1 MNIIKPVYV
10 YKWVDSKQPIKYV
23 FDPYANNYN
32 SSINIIKEPIY
43 QDSSKEDA
51 INKIAYY
58 INAATAATAA
68 TAANAAGDNKT
79 PYYTWVNKESFLFDI
94 ETIKWKG
101 YNINPFKST
110 DRKSEDINEAI
121 DINYNKSIELF
132 ETTDIINIVF
142 KSDFSDDNKYYYDN
156 IKFKS
161 NNYKADSNR
170 KINELY
176 KLKIINNKKTS
187 DEYYNVVFAAKITD
201 IHPLI
206 TIFDKLTASHKI
218 QLIQY
223 ITDQNKAYYKLYKK
237 HTFKNRK
244 ELSRL
249 FKLNKDSKECIN
261 IYYTKNIFITIFTN
275 GIINLTFNYSIDKG
289 SNINDINKYKDELNE
304 YINKVLNIKVVFKEK
319 LINAR
324 ILYYVNKTKYDDLKK
339 EIRGSTIFVSGKDEE
354 FYYYKRTANYKDRS
368 AIDRNI
374 KNEIDNN
381 DIKMKA
387 NDAVADITDTR
398 IIVKKESGGYM
409 IDVKNAKSFFEF
421 ECLEFWI
428 SKIIES
434 SVKDTQSSDHDPEPE
449 PNPIN
454 AKSPKVSTGIHKN
467 ESEINSS
474 SGSDDI
480 RIHMLDK
487 YAKTSSE
494 SSGGNGDD
502 NTKYLINKLKIAD
515 RDIWGVYN
523 KSRKCQK
530 DHQPLPLT
538 AQEYNDLTKK
548 GYKFDN
554 FMVHNKNH
562 YVCPRIWCPKSNV
575 PLDESDPNAK
585 CPAANEKP
593 MLLNEDMKNKNKP
606 RYVYLKK
613 KDNIPCCGKKL
624 TIYDDAAADAADD
637 DAAVDAGI
645 DDVSDDI
652 KEDDAPVK
660 PIVKPKPKPETKPI
674 AAKLNKQDADK
685 NHIMKKYPIEK
696 KDRYGDIPKELYK
709 ILYPNNY
716 EEFFEGCLSPNN
728 INKRKCILRKGLINI
743 EDISEKYGNRYDNI
757 INTIAYLVGETKESF
772 VENIKN
778 KIDIIVYISLDNGN
792 ICRDFGDYEPV
803 LYEYNRE
810 LYGDLK
816 KHIHIINNKYN
827 IQIDLPKFDSKN
839 EKAVFK
845 ISRLLYIYKSYRK
858 FIEYIAADNYPDDKG
873 IQYLYSIIAFLYKKL
888 LIVWE
893 NTINSNSN
901 APSVDLLVPDYI
913 NDIIEYYGLQK
924 KTEIIMI
931 LKEKWNFNGNHE
943 ENKKHKDNKLYE
955 LMKDRDNIY
964 FYEPLIIKTINLE
977 KKHYALS
984 EFPNIMEIINYQPIN
999 SILSNLKY
1007 INNFIKDE
1015 SAKYSIETLII
1026 NDDYTVDKIML
1037 KNNILIRFNPQGTI
1051 LLPYLIKELN
1061 IKNVVFLD
1069 DIVDT
1074 EYKITITNHIY
1085 AQFLK
1090 KINQLKDFNITVD
1103 IGVNNDMNTEITK
1116 NILTI
1121 HKDHYDD
1128 DRVSRGSV
1136 ILFGKKNE
1144 FEEYNDKNTKVINKW
1159 LELRSLVK
1167 DRLLSILETKN
1178 NKIVENSK
1186 KSRIEFIKYLVGLFD
1201 NGSHSSRSKEKI
1213 QIILEEIPV
1222 FTKDGLNN
1230 WYASTLLH
1238 TKYDYIN
1245 GLSDNFV
1252 DNGTELLFT
1261 QFLIEKNIPK
1271 NILYYHEA
1279 NPRII
1284 HDIHDNTVV
1293 NYDNTY
1299 DDAKKH
1305 NNIDRANK
1313 ENRAVADIVI
1323 KMPQMFEGEPKDLNS
1338 KWTKYKKKIWWQ
1350 LKYIKNDYIPNNI
1363 IELFSYFKSLD
1374 NDIVNNYSDIIEK
1387 TFKHYHHEFN
1397 KGIKDGLVD
1406 NKKEIKKIFKDPHFY
1421 TSYINAM
1428 NQLNNTKKIFKTVE
1442 LFLTTYFYKSETA
1455 ERLAILN
1462 NLSTSEEYVY
1472 HPNESTFFNIS
1483 KILNISILIIHN
1495 RAEYGKAANISKRA
1509 DDKDLSITT
1518 SIFKADNNELD
1529 RPLLILYR
1537 KNDKIHLSYYVIRNM
1552 NTNNIIYAELK
1563 DAPEEIKTMIMN
1575 AKKTS
1580 TYSSS
1585 SSTQTSNI

>member
-1 MNIIKPVYV
+1 
-10 YKWVDSKQPIKYV
+10 
-23 FDPYANNYN
+23 
-32 SSINIIKEPIY
+32 
-43 QDSSKEDA
+43 
-51 INKIAYY
+51 
-58 INAATAATAA
+58 
-68 TAANAAGDNKT
+68 
-79 PYYTWVNKESFLFDI
+79 
-94 ETIKWKG
+94 
-101 YNINPFKST
+101 
-110 DRKSEDINEAI
+110 
-121 DINYNKSIELF
+121 
-132 ETTDIINIVF
+132 
-142 KSDFSDDNKYYYDN
+142 
-156 IKFKS
+156 
-161 NNYKADSNR
+161 
-170 KINELY
+170 
-176 KLKIINNKKTS
+176 
-187 DEYYNVVFAAKITD
+187 
-201 IHPLI
+201 
-206 TIFDKLTASHKI
+206 
-218 QLIQY
+218 
-223 ITDQNKAYYKLYKK
+223 
-237 HTFKNRK
+237 
-244 ELSRL
+244 
-249 FKLNKDSKECIN
+249 
-261 IYYTKNIFITIFTN
+261 
-275 GIINLTFNYSIDKG
+275 
-289 SNINDINKYKDELNE
+289 
-304 YINKVLNIKVVFKEK
+304 
-319 LINAR
+319 
-324 ILYYVNKTKYDDLKK
+324 
-339 EIRGSTIFVSGKDEE
+339 
-354 FYYYKRTANYKDRS
+354 
-368 AIDRNI
+368 
-374 KNEIDNN
+374 
-381 DIKMKA
+381 
-387 NDAVADITDTR
+387 
-398 IIVKKESGGYM
+398 
-409 IDVKNAKSFFEF
+409 
-421 ECLEFWI
+421 
-428 SKIIES
+428 
-434 SVKDTQSSDHDPEPE
+434 
-449 PNPIN
+449 
-454 AKSPKVSTGIHKN
+454 
-467 ESEINSS
+467 
-474 SGSDDI
+474 
-480 RIHMLDK
+480 
-487 YAKTSSE
+487 
-494 SSGGNGDD
+494 
-502 NTKYLINKLKIAD
+502 
-515 RDIWGVYN
+515 
-523 KSRKCQK
+523 
-530 DHQPLPLT
+530 
-538 AQEYNDLTKK
+538 
-548 GYKFDN
+548 
-554 FMVHNKNH
+554 MVHNKNH

-624 TIYDDAAADAADD
+624 TIYDDAAADASND

-652 KEDDAPVK
+652 KENDAPAK
-660 PIVKPKPKPETKPI
+660 PKPKPKPETKPI
-674 AAKLNKQDADK
+674 AAKVNKQDADK

-1313 ENRAVADIVI
+1313 ETRAVADIVI

-1483 KILNISILIIHN
+1483 KVLNISILIIHN

>member
-10 YKWVDSKQPIKYV
+10 YKWVDSKKFIKYV
-23 FDPYANNYN
+23 FDPNANNYN

-58 INAATAATAA
+58 INADAADVAT
-68 TAANAAGDNKT
+68 AAGDNKT

-94 ETIKWKG
+94 GTIKWKG

-110 DRKSEDINEAI
+110 DRKSDDINEAI
-121 DINYNKSIELF
+121 DKNYNKSMELF

-156 IKFKS
+156 IRFKS

-176 KLKIINNKKTS
+176 KLRIINNKKTS
-187 DEYYNVVFAAKITD
+187 DEYNNVVFAAKITD
-201 IHPLI
+201 IPSLI
-206 TIFDKLTASHKI
+206 IIFDKLSTSRKI
-218 QLIQY
+218 PLIQY
-223 ITDQNKAYYKLYKK
+223 ITDQSKAYYKLYKK

-244 ELSRL
+244 ELGKL
-249 FKLNKDSKECIN
+249 FKLNKESKECIN
-261 IYYTKNIFITIFTN
+261 IYYTKNIYITIFAN
-275 GIINLTFNYSIDKG
+275 GIINLNFNYSIDKG
-289 SNINDINKYKDELNE
+289 SNINDIHKHKDEMNE
-304 YINKVLNIKVVFKEK
+304 YINRVLNINMVFKEK

-339 EIRGSTIFVSGKDEE
+339 EIRGSTIFITGNTGKDEE

-374 KNEIDNN
+374 KNDIDNN
-381 DIKMKA
+381 NIKINA
-387 NDAVADITDTR
+387 TDAVGDITDTR

-409 IDVKNAKSFFEF
+409 IDVKNAKSFFEL

-434 SVKDTQSSDHDPEPE
+434 SVKDTQSSDSDIVPDPVPD
-449 PNPIN
+449 PIIS
-454 AKSPKVSTGIHKN
+454 KSPKNSTGIHKDD
-467 ESEINSS
+467 SKINSS

-480 RIHMLDK
+480 HLHMLDK

-502 NTKYLINKLKIAD
+502 NSKYLINKLKIAD

-530 DHQPLPLT
+530 DHQPLPLS
-538 AQEYNDLTKK
+538 AQEYKDLTNK

-562 YVCPRIWCPKSNV
+562 YVCPRIWCPKSNI
-575 PLDESDPNAK
+575 PLDENDPNAK

-624 TIYDDAAADAADD
+624 TIYDAAGDAGD
-637 DAAVDAGI
+637 DAGI
-645 DDVSDDI
+645 AAVSDDI
-652 KEDDAPVK
+652 KEDDVPVIK
-660 PIVKPKPKPETKPI
+660 PIVKTKPI
-674 AAKLNKQDADK
+674 AAKLNKQDGDK

-716 EEFFEGCLSPNN
+716 EDYFEGCLSPNN

-778 KIDIIVYISLDNGN
+778 KIDILVYISLDNGN

-803 LYEYNRE
+803 LYEYNKE

-816 KHIHIINNKYN
+816 KHLHIINNKYN
-827 IQIDLPKFDSKN
+827 IQIELPKFDSKN

-858 FIEYIAADNYPDDKG
+858 FIEYIAVDNYPDDKG

-901 APSVDLLVPDYI
+901 VSSVDLLVPDYI

-931 LKEKWNFNGNHE
+931 LKEKWNLNGNHE

-1015 SAKYSIETLII
+1015 SAKYTIETLII

-1051 LLPYLIKELN
+1051 IIPYLIKELN

-1074 EYKITITNHIY
+1074 EYKITTTNHIY

-1103 IGVNNDMNTEITK
+1103 IGVNNDMNSEIAK

-1121 HKDHYDD
+1121 RKDDYND

-1136 ILFGKKNE
+1136 IIFGKKNE

-1159 LELRSLVK
+1159 LELRLLVK
-1167 DRLLSILETKN
+1167 EKLLSLLETKN
-1178 NKIVENSK
+1178 NKIIENSK

-1201 NGSHSSRSKEKI
+1201 SSSHSSRSKEKI

-1222 FTKDGLNN
+1222 FTKDGLND

-1261 QFLIEKNIPK
+1261 QFLIDKNIPK

-1299 DDAKKH
+1299 DDADANAKANKD
-1305 NNIDRANK
+1305 NNIDRVANK
-1313 ENRAVADIVI
+1313 GLVDVVI

-1350 LKYIKNDYIPNNI
+1350 LKYIKNDYVASNI
-1363 IELFSYFKSLD
+1363 IELFSYFKLLD
-1374 NDIVNNYSDIIEK
+1374 NDIVNNYSDIIDK

-1421 TSYINAM
+1421 TSYVNAM

-1442 LFLTTYFYKSETA
+1442 LFLTTYFYKSPTA

-1462 NLSTSEEYVY
+1462 NFSTSDEYVY

-1483 KILNISILIIHN
+1483 KVLNISILIIHN

-1509 DDKDLSITT
+1509 DEKDLSITT

-1537 KNDKIHLSYYVIRNM
+1537 KNDKTHLSYYIIRNM
-1552 NTNNIIYAELK
+1552 NSNNNIYTELK

-1575 AKKTS
+1575 AKKKS

>member
-1 MNIIKPVYV
+1 MNIIKPIYV
-10 YKWVDSKQPIKYV
+10 YKWVDSKKYIKYV
-23 FDPYANNYN
+23 FDPSTNNYN

-58 INAATAATAA
+58 INAKNTSVAT
-68 TAANAAGDNKT
+68 GSVVDDKT
-79 PYYTWVNKESFLFDI
+79 PYYAWVNKESFLFDI
-94 ETIKWKG
+94 GTIKWKG

-110 DRKSEDINEAI
+110 DRKSDDINETI
-121 DINYNKSIELF
+121 DKNYNKSTELF

-156 IKFKS
+156 IRFKS
-161 NNYKADSNR
+161 NNYKTDSNN

-176 KLKIINNKKTS
+176 KLRIINNKKIS
-187 DEYYNVVFAAKITD
+187 DEYYNVVFTAKITD
-201 IHPLI
+201 IPSLI
-206 TIFDKLTASHKI
+206 IIFDKISVSHKI

-223 ITDQNKAYYKLYKK
+223 ITNLKKAYYKLYKN

-244 ELSRL
+244 ELSRI
-249 FKLNKDSKECIN
+249 FKLNSDNKECIN
-261 IYYTKNIFITIFTN
+261 IYYTKNIVITIYPN
-275 GIINLTFNYSIDKG
+275 GIINLTFNYQIDKG
-289 SNINDINKYKDELNE
+289 SNQNEIIKYKDELNE

-319 LINAR
+319 LINTR
-324 ILYYVNKTKYDDLKK
+324 LIYYVNKTKYDDLKK
-339 EIRGSTIFVSGKDEE
+339 EIKTSTIFISGKDEE
-354 FYYYKRTANYKDRS
+354 FYYYKRTSNYKDRS
-368 AIDRNI
+368 SIDRNI
-374 KNEIDNN
+374 KNDINN
-381 DIKMKA
+381 NNIKINADDTGDI
-387 NDAVADITDTR
+387 IDTR

-409 IDVKNAKSFFEF
+409 VDVKNIKSFFEL

-434 SVKDTQSSDHDPEPE
+434 SVKDTQSTDTDPKL
-449 PNPIN
+449 IN
-454 AKSPKVSTGIHKN
+454 AKSPEVNTSIPKDN
-467 ESEINSS
+467 SEIDTS

-480 RIHMLDK
+480 RMHLLDK

-494 SSGGNGDD
+494 SSGGNGDN
-502 NTKYLINKLKIAD
+502 NTNYLINKLRIAD

-530 DHQPLPLT
+530 DHQPLPLSS
-538 AQEYNDLTKK
+538 QEYNDLTKK

-554 FMVHNKNH
+554 YMVHNKNH

-585 CPAANEKP
+585 CPAADEKP
-593 MLLNEDMKNKNKP
+593 MLMNEDMKNKNKP

-624 TIYDDAAADAADD
+624 TIYADD
-637 DAAVDAGI
+637 VDNANNV
-645 DDVSDDI
+645 DDVVSDDI
-652 KEDDAPVK
+652 KEDDV
-660 PIVKPKPKPETKPI
+660 PIVKPIAKPI
-674 AAKLNKQDADK
+674 VAKPNKQDVDK

-728 INKRKCILRKGLINI
+728 INKKKCILRKGLINI

-778 KIDIIVYISLDNGN
+778 KIDILVYISLDNGN
-792 ICRDFGDYEPV
+792 ICKDFGDYEPV
-803 LYEYNRE
+803 LYEYNKD
-810 LYGDLK
+810 LYSDLK
-816 KHIHIINNKYN
+816 KHLHIINNKYN

-839 EKAVFK
+839 EKVVFK

-873 IQYLYSIIAFLYKKL
+873 VQYLYSIIAFLYKKL

-901 APSVDLLVPDYI
+901 APSVDLLVPNYI

-931 LKEKWNFNGNHE
+931 LKEKWNMNGNHE

-1026 NDDYTVDKIML
+1026 NDNYTVDKIML

-1051 LLPYLIKELN
+1051 ILPYLIKELN

-1103 IGVNNDMNTEITK
+1103 IGVNNDMDSEITK

-1121 HKDHYDD
+1121 RKDDYNDGH
-1128 DRVSRGSV
+1128 GSV

-1159 LELRSLVK
+1159 LELRLLVK
-1167 DRLLSILETKN
+1167 DKLLSLLETKN
-1178 NKIVENSK
+1178 NKIAENSK

-1201 NGSHSSRSKEKI
+1201 SGSYSSRSKAKI

-1222 FTKDGLNN
+1222 FTKDGLND

-1261 QFLIEKNIPK
+1261 QFLIKKNIPN

-1284 HDIHDNTVV
+1284 QDIHDDTIV
-1293 NYDNTY
+1293 NYDNIY
-1299 DDAKKH
+1299 DETKRN
-1305 NNIDRANK
+1305 NNIDNANK
-1313 ENRAVADIVI
+1313 ENRAVVDVVI

-1374 NDIVNNYSDIIEK
+1374 NDIVNNYSDIIDK
-1387 TFKHYHHEFN
+1387 TFKHYQTEFN

-1406 NKKEIKKIFKDPHFY
+1406 NKKGIKNIFKDPHFY

-1428 NQLNNTKKIFKTVE
+1428 NQLNNTKKTFKTVE

-1462 NLSTSEEYVY
+1462 NLRTSEEYVY

-1483 KILNISILIIHN
+1483 KVLNISILIIHN

-1537 KNDKIHLSYYVIRNM
+1537 KNDKIHLSYYVIRNT
-1552 NTNNIIYAELK
+1552 NTNNIIYTELK